1 MYRVKSLNLAFRP
14 TLYVQDIVPPF
25 SHWGIVTDGGHFF
38 TFDGRH
44 LSLSGTCTYI
54 LAQDMQ
60 DGNFSVVAN
69 FNNGNL
75 ISITITEPKES
86 ITLKN
91 NGNVSETKENK
102 TPLDDPIGSRG
113 NNFCKMSQNASCFFQ
128 ILVNNK
134 PADYPASTNNLHA
147 YLVQPFGNVKS
158 DYGVWLTC
166 TNKASMICT
175 VQVSGFYL
183 GKLRGIFGDA
193 NNEPYDDFTL
203 PSGKVR
209 VFLKGFP
216 AFTHGSGAFVEI
228 ALTCLADRGVS
239 FDL

>member
-1 MYRVKSLNLAFRP
+1 M
-14 TLYVQDIVPPF
+14 QDLVPPF
-25 SHWGIVTDGGHFF
+25 SKWGTVTDGGHFF

-44 LSLSGTCTYI
+44 LTLSGTCTYI
-54 LAQDMQ
+54 LAQDIQ

-91 NGNVSETKENK
+91 NGNVSENEIFLSRFHRSKRDNFEKRRITYWQGEIKERNSK
-102 TPLDDPIGSRG
+102 LNT
-113 NNFCKMSQNASCFFQ
+113 CFFQ

-147 YLVQPFGNVKS
+147 YLVPPFGNVKS
-158 DYGVWLTC
+158 DYGVRLAC
-166 TNKASMICT
+166 TNKAPMICV

-203 PSGKVR
+203 PSGKVCVSR
-209 VFLKGFP
+209 IARFLKGFP
-216 AFTHGSGAFVEI
+216 LRYS
-228 ALTCLADRGVS
+228 RK
-239 FDL
+239 